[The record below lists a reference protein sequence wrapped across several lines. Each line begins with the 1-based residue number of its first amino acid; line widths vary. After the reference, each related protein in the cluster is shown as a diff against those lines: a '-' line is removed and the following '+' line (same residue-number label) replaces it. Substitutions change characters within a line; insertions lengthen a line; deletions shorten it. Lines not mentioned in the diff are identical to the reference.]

1 MPRKLSAFSIK
12 ATLAASSSLRSE
24 GSRANHMKLKKI
36 LQWSARVILVAL
48 VLGFLIGFIA
58 YWRSTN
64 DCDRKTALANPMKAI
79 VYCEY
84 GSPDVLKFEDV
95 DKPAPNDDQVLI
107 RVHAASLNFIDP
119 GLMRGPLPLRL
130 MTGLRK
136 PKNTRLGTDVAGQV
150 EAVGKNVTQF
160 KAGDE
165 VFGVARPS
173 LAEYAC
179 ASESR
184 LVMKPDNVTFEQA
197 ASVPVAGLTALQG
210 LRHKGK
216 IQPGQRVL
224 INGASGGVGTFAV
237 QIAKSFGA
245 DVTGVCSTRN
255 VDMVR
260 SIGADHV
267 INYTKEDFTQSGQRY
282 DLIFDN
288 VSNHSFSARRRV
300 LNSNGICV
308 LAGIGGAGSH
318 EGQWARLGGSLK
330 ALVAS
335 CFVSQ
340 KFVTFIARITK
351 EDLTI
356 LRELMAT
363 GKVTPVIDKCYRLS
377 EVPEAIRYLEE
388 GHARGKVVITVES
401 NNKT

>member
-1 MPRKLSAFSIK
+1 
-12 ATLAASSSLRSE
+12 
-24 GSRANHMKLKKI
+24 
-36 LQWSARVILVAL
+36 
-48 VLGFLIGFIA
+48 
-58 YWRSTN
+58 
-64 DCDRKTALANPMKAI
+64 MKAA
-79 VYCEY
+79 VYNSY
-84 GSPDVLKFEDV
+84 GPPDVIQLADV
-95 DKPAPNDDQVLI
+95 EKPVPKDSEVLVKV
-107 RVHAASLNFIDP
+107 RAASLNPVD
-119 GLMRGPLPLRL
+119 GHLMRGPYPLRL
-130 MTGLRK
+130 ITGLRK
-136 PKNTRLGTDVAGQV
+136 PKNARLGVDVAGQV
-150 EAVGKNVTQF
+150 EAVGRNVTLF
-160 KAGDE
+160 KPGDE
-165 VFGVARPS
+165 VFGACRAA

-184 LVMKPDNVTFEQA
+184 LVVKPNKVTFERA

-210 LRHKGK
+210 LRDKGK
-216 IQPGQRVL
+216 IQPGQKVL

-267 INYTKEDFTQSGQRY
+267 IDYTKEDFTQSGQRY

-288 VSNHSFSARRRV
+288 VSNHSFSERRGI
-300 LNSNGICV
+300 LNSNGVCV

-330 ALVAS
+330 ALVS
-335 CFVSQ
+335 SWFVIQ
-340 KFVTFIARITK
+340 KFVTFIARITE

-356 LRELMAT
+356 LAELMAA

-377 EVPEAIRYLEE
+377 EVPQALGYLEE
-388 GHARGKVVITVES
+388 GHARGKVVITVEQ
-401 NNKT
+401 